1 MMKNLFSK
9 SENIKMLISL
19 VPIIITMCLVI
30 FSDLPIDRLVIL
42 LIVSVLAIA
51 TLNFED
57 IAKMSIGK
65 DGIALEKRKLEELTE
80 EAQVTIDKLNE
91 TIEPLLKFNLALI
104 NKDGTFDNVTDFDAL
119 IDFVYAL
126 DDLSGGRFK
135 SNTQNEELFNL
146 SLHNIVYSF
155 TYKADDILGKDFQT
169 RPFVQYG
176 GSNRREIPLDTP
188 IIVRMEQLR
197 NLSNGLEYQALLDRF
212 EKFASIYLPN
222 SIVEEKSIGFEE

>member
-1 MMKNLFSK
+1 MKKELKIFLSLAPLIFIGYLIIYTELS
-9 SENIKMLISL
+9 SEKIYPLIIISL
-19 VPIIITMCLVI
+19 
-30 FSDLPIDRLVIL
+30 
-42 LIVSVLAIA
+42 LIMTSLYFDEIRKIS
-51 TLNFED
+51 F
-57 IAKMSIGK
+57 GK
-65 DGIALEKRKLEELTE
+65 DGLALEKRELEALKE
-80 EAQVTIDKLNE
+80 EAQVTLDKLNE

-119 IDFVYAL
+119 ADFVYAL

-155 TYKADDILGKDFQT
+155 TYKADYILGKDFQT

-176 GSNRREIPLDTP
+176 RSNKRENPMDTP

-197 NLSNGLEYQALLDRF
+197 TLSNGLEYQALLDRF

-222 SIVEEKSIGFEE
+222 SIVEEKSLRFEE